1 MDSLRRMVLKQVLE
15 ELASEGEEG
24 SDVVLDV
31 DHLGQQCI
39 PLLLLDIALPENADW
54 SVRVFA
60 ANVNACLAVEH
71 LLVVEACLLLADVP
85 YLVSVAAGAL
95 LQILSHLIHA
105 QSMSTGD
112 LVL

>member
-1 MDSLRRMVLKQVLE
+1 MDSLSRMVLKQVLE

-39 PLLLLDIALPENADW
+39 PLLLLDIALPEDADC

-60 ANVNACLAVEH
+60 ANVDACLAVEH
-71 LLVVEACLLLADVP
+71 LLMVEACLLLTDV
-85 YLVSVAAGAL
+85 LDLQLSVY
-95 LQILSHLIHA
+95 
-105 QSMSTGD
+105 
-112 LVL
+112 